1 MILRRI
7 TDNLRRQN
15 WTVLMSELLVLVVGI
30 FLGFQLEGWN
40 EDRKNRVVE
49 AHYLERLHS
58 DTELNLQDLELRA
71 KTHLE
76 RAASLQGIAKKLE
89 RGTIEGISAVDAEMS
104 FCYWYVT
111 EDVRTRTAAYD
122 ELVATGNIDLIR
134 NGGLREQILL
144 VHAEYDR
151 SRNDIHVVGSVLP
164 GIASVMQPHIK
175 WHESAVR
182 TEVNDLIIEA
192 NCSADLAAMAEDRD
206 VISAL
211 WQLYRGQMIVG
222 TLRRDQIRIL
232 ERLIEAFENQGA
244 T

>member
-15 WTVLMSELLVLVVGI
+15 WAELMSELLVLVVGI

-58 DTELNLQDLELRA
+58 DAEFNLQDVRLHA

-104 FCYWYVT
+104 FCYWYVI

-134 NGGLREQILL
+134 NESLREQVQL
-144 VHAEYDR
+144 VHAETDR
-151 SRNDIHVVGSVLP
+151 ATNDINLVGSVQP
-164 GIASVMQPHIK
+164 GIASVLQPHIK
-175 WHESAVR
+175 WHESAVH
-182 TEVNDLIIEA
+182 TDANELIIEA

-211 WQLYRGQMIVG
+211 WQLYRGQIIVA
-222 TLRRDQIRIL
+222 TVLRDQVRIL
-232 ERLIEAFENQGA
+232 ERLIEALENQGA